1 MYYHPYNNYS
11 HSVERAL
18 VNTFYHH
25 INEGGASFTLNTGD
39 SMAFV
44 GDLWN
49 DQISSVVVAPKT
61 QVILYEHI
69 NFSGRKKILTN
80 RSNDYWRFNIHR
92 DFNDTVSSIKT
103 YQLA

>member
-1 MYYHPYNNYS
+1 MYYHPYNYS
-11 HSVERAL
+11 YLDERVL
-18 VNTFYHH
+18 VNTFYVHA
-25 INEGGASFTLNTGD
+25 NGGGASFTLNTGD

-49 DQISSVVVAPKT
+49 DQISSLRVAPKT

-69 NFSGRKKILTN
+69 NFGGRKKILTN
-80 RSNDYWRFNIHR
+80 RSNDYYLFNVHR
-92 DFNDTVSSIKT
+92 DYGDNTSSIKT